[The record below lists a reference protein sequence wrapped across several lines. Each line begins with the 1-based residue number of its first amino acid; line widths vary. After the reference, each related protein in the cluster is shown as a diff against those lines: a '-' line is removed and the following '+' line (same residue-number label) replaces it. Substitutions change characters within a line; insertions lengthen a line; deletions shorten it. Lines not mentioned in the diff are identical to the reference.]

1 MTGVNTLYNAL
12 NNNKLFRELAP
23 KTLKVALAGGTA
35 LQSAV
40 ASEFQ
45 RITLTRVL
53 EGFGLTEASPVT
65 HCNPLHIECPTN
77 SIGLPLPS
85 TEARIVDEE
94 GRDVPLGEPGELIV
108 KGPQVM
114 LGYWNR
120 PEETANSIRNG
131 WLYTGDVAK
140 MDERG
145 FFFIVDRKKDM
156 VLVSGFNVYPNEVE
170 EVLASHPKVLE
181 AAVIGVPDDNSGEAV
196 KAFVVKKEESL
207 TEDEL
212 REWCEKNLTGY
223 KRPKFYSFEKELPKT
238 NVGKILR
245 RKLRTGS

>member
-1 MTGVNTLYNAL
+1 V
-12 NNNKLFRELAP
+12 
-23 KTLKVALAGGTA
+23 
-35 LQSAV
+35 
-40 ASEFQ
+40 
-45 RITLTRVL
+45 
-53 EGFGLTEASPVT
+53 
-65 HCNPLHIECPTN
+65 
-77 SIGLPLPS
+77 
-85 TEARIVDEE
+85 VDED
-94 GRDVPLGEPGELIV
+94 GRDVPLGEPGELII

-120 PEETANSIRNG
+120 PEETANSIRDG

-145 FFFIVDRKKDM
+145 FFYIVDRKKDM

-170 EVLASHPKVLE
+170 EVLAAHPKVLE
-181 AAVIGVPDDNSGEAV
+181 AAVIGVPDDASGEAV
-196 KAFVVKKEESL
+196 KAFVVKKDESL

-223 KRPKFYSFEKELPKT
+223 KRPRHYSFEKELPKT